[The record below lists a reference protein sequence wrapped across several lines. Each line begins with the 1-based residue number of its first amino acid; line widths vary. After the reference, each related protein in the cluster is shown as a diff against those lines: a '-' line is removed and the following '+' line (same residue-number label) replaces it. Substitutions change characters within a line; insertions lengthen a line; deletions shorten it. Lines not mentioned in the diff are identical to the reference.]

1 MCGIA
6 GELELGR
13 DVPADPRRV
22 RAMCDVMVHRGPD
35 SDGFH
40 HDGEVAL
47 GMRRLAIV
55 DVAGGRQPLGNEDGS
70 VQVVCN
76 GEIYNAPELSRLLE
90 TRGHRL
96 RTRSDVEVI
105 AHLYEDAGLD
115 VAEHLE
121 GMFAF
126 ALWDAKRRRLV
137 LGRDRIGIKPLYV
150 ARVGSRLLFGSEPKC
165 LLAGGLEPRIDRQAL
180 HDYLTLGYVAGPD
193 SIFADAQQLPPGH
206 VLVAT
211 PGGEPTTRAY
221 WTLEGH
227 VDPGDR
233 RSDADWEEAFRTTF
247 REAVRSHLMSDVPL
261 GVFLSGGLD
270 SGSIV
275 ATMHE
280 LGVSPIRTFTIGFE
294 EKSFSETDLART
306 VATRYGTEHHELTIR
321 PDAAT
326 LLPTLVRHFD
336 EPYADSSAIPV
347 YFLSE
352 LARRHV
358 TVVLS
363 GEGGDEVLTGY
374 ETYRARRLADA
385 YARLPRWLGQRA
397 LPGLVRRLPVSH
409 AKVSFDYKA
418 KRFVTGAYL
427 PPAAGHLWWK
437 TILDEDVKQELY
449 GGAEAPLAPTRRL
462 FEALYAQADGTE
474 IDRVQAIDAKLYLPA
489 DILVKV
495 DRMSMAHS
503 LEARVPFLDRSV
515 VELARRMPLA
525 MRLRGLTTKHVLRR
539 VMAERLP
546 GEVLRG
552 KKRGFNVPMP
562 TWIAGGLREFAC
574 DTLSAARLKSQGLF
588 DPRVVGRLLEEHLT
602 RRVDHSRPIW
612 TLLVLAVWYEE
623 TIAGVRTPAS
633 AAAGCA

>member
-180 HDYLTLGYVAGPD
+180 HDYLTLGSVAGPD

-227 VDPGDR
+227 VDPSDR